1 MSDIRTLLKEQIRVG
16 LLDPTEVANA
26 VIDMLSDYDL
36 VKLIE
41 EHNWQLDAD
50 EDYGF

>member
-16 LLDPTEVANA
+16 LLDPNEVATA

-36 VKLIE
+36 TMLME